1 MNNTSGKKGEKKKED
16 TSEHKSL
23 EGVSI
28 PVSKRQEGVCT
39 SEKKG
44 DISKTPCQTGGISN
58 TSKRKGKISDTS
70 IKKGDIRIT
79 SLEKGD
85 FSNTSIEKGDISST
99 STEKGGISN
108 TSIEKG
114 DFSNTSIEKG
124 ELSNTSLEKGVI
136 SNTSAKKGG
145 VSNTSEKKGD
155 ISNTSLEKGGFS
167 DTLTQESDVFFIPN
181 FHTEEGDSKPQLV
194 EMGELRVGV
203 DAPKLND
210 YESYDQFR
218 EVVEMWDLTTDHPPK
233 KRGSLL
239 ALALP
244 NKSETFGN
252 SIQTSLFKKIKPS
265 VLATAEDGVQQILD
279 FLDELLGQDDFTKEI
294 TAFERIWRLRKK
306 PGQTI
311 VEYIKQVELFLNACK
326 VNGCEFTDKCSAFI
340 LLLAAELTHTQYE
353 LVKGTVNLKEKGK
366 VFANVKDKMLT
377 MLTNS
382 IGNVVGNSKPDQGFD
397 EAFYAEHEQA
407 FLAWSKKKHNFKGK
421 SWGNNNNTQTAS
433 NQRQNNSSDTNP
445 RDKDGRMYKCRICDS
460 YRHLAR
466 QCPHNSKNKNAS
478 QFSKGKGKGEMY
490 MSQGEKE
497 SVEPGNVTEPE
508 SEDEVEKVYFTTSKH
523 EMSKFTAE
531 SLNCAALDTCCT
543 KSLAGQKWLDI
554 YLKSVPEHLLKEV
567 KGPYSSNTT
576 FEFGNQA
583 KLKSGK
589 AYTIPAIIGDDF
601 HTIEIDIVPSDIP
614 LLLSKDHMKKMGIAL
629 DMSNDT
635 ATINGKNLEV
645 NTTSAG
651 HFIVS
656 LFGGNDD
663 IDDNRVMEEV
673 MTATLIEGD
682 EGKKM
687 KMLQKLHRQF
697 AHRPKQVFVNL
708 LKTAGQWDPSF
719 SPLIDKIMNSCE
731 GCILRKRNFDR
742 PSVALALANDF
753 NQVVALD
760 LKIRGD
766 KIILYMVDLF
776 TRYTLGVT
784 IKNKQPEQVVKAL
797 IKTWIRYFG
806 LMEGLLFDNGGEFSS
821 EWMREVCS
829 RLDIKNY
836 TTGSEAAWQN
846 GINERGHGH
855 ADGMVDAFERDYPE
869 IDLDTA
875 LAWICSAKNS
885 LTNVYGFSP
894 HQLVFGRNPKLP
906 NILDSPPPAR
916 EVKAQSKALLEMLN
930 AMHKARESFMQ
941 AESCEKLKRALNTKM
956 RTAERV
962 YKHNEWVYY
971 KRERDNMWMGP
982 AKVVFQDGK
991 VIMVRHG
998 GYCCRVSANRIH
1010 PVHEDLAKK
1019 IDSENEENR
1028 DTETA
1033 DDVPETFKDQNK
1045 DKKVEAS
1052 TKASD
1057 NGLKSTVED
1066 DNFVL
1071 ANEEPTNDQL
1081 DTEEAQEEQFV
1092 DARENNEEMNEAEAA
1107 TEAEKETTKKAGRPP
1122 KKNKKVAAKPLF
1134 HPPERIEMKI
1144 DGKWEPATVLTRG
1157 SKAAGKYPTW
1167 YNFQLDNG
1175 QIFNDDA
1182 NNWEYRKISSEEDV
1196 RNWMHEEV
1204 LAVLVPREKR
1214 DSAECLEAKEKELD
1228 KLKEFGTYEIV
1239 DDEGQGHVTTTWVL
1253 TEKGTEIRARL
1264 TARGFMEDDEVPKD
1278 SPTMHKSSLRMVLAL
1293 AAARNWTIETS
1304 DIRSAFLQGNKL
1316 DRDVYVKPPKEAG
1329 LKDKL
1334 WKLIKCLYGLRDA
1347 SKQWYCKVLNILKKN
1362 GFKKSRYDS
1371 GLFYIQDDKGELL
1384 GIIGLH
1390 VDDFIHCGNDFFNKK
1405 VLPSVMKEFTVG
1417 KSESH
1422 AFMYT
1427 GFMINQDEEGI
1438 TLDQTAYVDGIEIP
1452 KLDAKRLMQT
1462 DQEMTSEEL
1471 TLLRKMTGQLN
1482 WTVRATRPDL
1492 SFNMIAL
1499 STKFK
1504 GGLISDLK
1512 EAKKT
1517 IANLKQNKAMV
1528 RIAAIR
1534 ELKRAEIL
1542 LFTDASYGNINDGK
1556 DSTGSYV
1563 IFLIEPISGKC
1574 APLDWRANKTKRKA
1588 NSTLAAEALSLSI
1601 GLDAAV
1607 GIRWQLREILGEDH
1621 KLPIT
1626 AIIDNKDT
1634 YDAVHSSTDV
1644 TERRLRREIAIL
1656 QEYLESGEIRRILW
1670 CRGEHQLAD
1679 CLTKKG
1685 VNAMPLMHV
1694 MQTGIM
1700 GDNIL
1705 QIIS

>member
-1 MNNTSGKKGEKKKED
+1 MNTSGKKGEKKKED
-16 TSEHKSL
+16 TSEHKFL
-23 EGVSI
+23 EGVNI
-28 PVSKRQEGVCT
+28 PVSKIQEGVCT
-39 SEKKG
+39 SNKKA
-44 DISKTPCQTGGISN
+44 DISKTPCQTGDISN
-58 TSKRKGKISDTS
+58 TFEKKGDNCNTS
-70 IKKGDIRIT
+70 IKKGDVRVT
-79 SLEKGD
+79 SLEQG
-85 FSNTSIEKGDISST
+85 E
-99 STEKGGISN
+99 ISN
-108 TSIEKG
+108 TSVEKG
-114 DFSNTSIEKG
+114 G
-124 ELSNTSLEKGVI
+124 
-136 SNTSAKKGG
+136 
-145 VSNTSEKKGD
+145 

-167 DTLTQESDVFFIPN
+167 NTSLEKGGISNTSVEKGDISNTSVEKGGISSTSIEKGGVSDTSSEKGDISDTLTHESDFR
-181 FHTEEGDSKPQLV
+181 PQLE

-265 VLATAEDGVQQILD
+265 VLATAEDGVQQILG

-294 TAFERIWRLRKK
+294 TAFEKIWRLRKK
-306 PGQTI
+306 PGQSI
-311 VEYIKQVELFLNACK
+311 VEYIKEVELFLNACK
-326 VNGCEFTDKCSAFI
+326 INGCEFTDKCSAFI

-382 IGNVVGNSKPDQGFD
+382 IGNVVGNSKPEQTFD

-407 FLAWSKKKHNFKGK
+407 FLAWSKKKNNFKSK
-421 SWGNNNNTQTAS
+421 SWGNNNAQSAS
-433 NQRQNNSSDTNP
+433 YQRQNNSSDTNP
-445 RDKDGRMYKCRICDS
+445 KDKDGRTYKCRICDS

-466 QCPHNSKNKNAS
+466 QCPHNPKNKAS

-497 SVEPGNVTEPE
+497 SVETGNVTEPE
-508 SEDEVEKVYFTTSKH
+508 SEDEVEKVYFTTSNP

-531 SLNCAALDTCCT
+531 ALNCAALDTCCT

-554 YLKSVPEHLLKEV
+554 YLKSVPKHLLKEV

-601 HTIEIDIVPSDIP
+601 HNLEIDIVPSDIP

-635 ATINGKNLEV
+635 ATINGKSLEV

-673 MTATLIEGD
+673 MAVNLIDGNED
-682 EGKKM
+682 KKL

-708 LKTAGQWDPSF
+708 LKTAGQWDQSF

-784 IKNKQPEQVVKAL
+784 IKSKHPEQVVKAL

-806 LMEGLLFDNGGEFSS
+806 LMEGLMFDNGGEFSS

-846 GINERGHGH
+846 GINERHHGH

-875 LAWICSAKNS
+875 LAWVCSAKNS

-906 NILDSPPPAR
+906 NIIDSPPPAR

-930 AMHKARESFMQ
+930 AMHKAREAFMK

-956 RTAERV
+956 RTAERL

-1010 PVHEDLAKK
+1010 PVHEDLARK
-1019 IDSENEENR
+1019 IDGDNEENK
-1028 DTETA
+1028 DTEA
-1033 DDVPETFKDQNK
+1033 GNDVPETFREQEKDATETDKNK
-1045 DKKVEAS
+1045 DA
-1052 TKASD
+1052 
-1057 NGLKSTVED
+1057 GLKATIEE

-1071 ANEEPTNDQL
+1071 ANEEPANDQVE
-1081 DTEEAQEEQFV
+1081 TEETQEEQFV
-1092 DARENNEEMNEAEAA
+1092 DARESNEDANERETV
-1107 TEAEKETTKKAGRPP
+1107 TEADKEVTRKAGRPP
-1122 KKNKKVAAKPLF
+1122 KKNKKVSVKPLF

-1144 DGKWEPATVLTRG
+1144 DGKWEPVTVLTRG

-1175 QIFNDDA
+1175 QVFNDDA
-1182 NNWEYRKISSEEDV
+1182 NNWEYRKISQEEDMS
-1196 RNWMHEEV
+1196 NWMHEEV

-1214 DSAECLEAKEKELD
+1214 DSVECLEAKEKELE

-1239 DDEGQGHVTTTWVL
+1239 EDEGQGHVTTTWVL

-1264 TARGFMEDDEVPKD
+1264 TARGFMEDDDVPKD
-1278 SPTMHKSSLRMVLAL
+1278 SPTMHKASLRIVLAL
-1293 AAARNWTIETS
+1293 AAANGWTIETS

-1371 GLFYIQDDKGELL
+1371 GLFYIHDDKGDLM

-1390 VDDFIHCGNDFFNKK
+1390 VDDFIHCGNDTFNKK
-1405 VLPSVMKEFTVG
+1405 ILRNVMKEFTVG

-1427 GFMINQDEEGI
+1427 GFMINQDSEGI
-1438 TLDQTAYVDGIEIP
+1438 TLDQTGYVDAIEIP

-1462 DQEMTSEEL
+1462 EQEMTAEEL

-1528 RIAAIR
+1528 RIAAIK

-1563 IFLIEPISGKC
+1563 IFLIEPVSGKC
-1574 APLDWRANKTKRKA
+1574 APLDWKANKTKRKA
-1588 NSTLAAEALSLSI
+1588 NSTLAAEALSLSV

-1607 GIRWQLREILGEDH
+1607 GIRWQLREILGEDY

-1685 VNAMPLMHV
+1685 VNAMPLMQV

-1705 QIIS
+1705 EIIS